1 MVDKESLGI
10 TGTPF
15 RMDIERGKIREFA
28 VATYS
33 SNRNYVED
41 EFPVVPPTFLTTT
54 LLWQTE
60 GSDPWR
66 KVELDGKRGLH
77 AEQKYEFFGPP
88 PRAGT
93 RLNCTSR
100 DRRHLHEAGTEGRR
114 DDFCRDDNGFRRRTG
129 KSHCSGNYDRS
140 GNRSTDCGGILINTV
155 SVPTPWVVGPVSRT
169 DFVRYQGASGD
180 MNPIHHDQVFAEA
193 AGYPSPFSVG
203 MFQAG
208 LLATFATDWLG
219 AENIRAIRVR
229 FLEQVWPDDTLTC
242 SALVERTYAD
252 DEGDK
257 IDVELACTRQTGG
270 LAVKA
275 WATFVRPPLVPSERP

>member
-1 MVDKESLGI
+1 VVDKESLGI

-100 DRRHLHEAGTEGRR
+100 IVDIYTKQGR
-114 DDFCRDDNGFRRRTG
+114 
-129 KSHCSGNYDRS
+129 K
-140 GNRSTDCGGILINTV
+140 GGEMTFAV
-155 SVPTPWVVGPVSRT
+155 MTT
-169 DFVRYQGASGD
+169 DFEDEQGNLIAR
-180 MNPIHHDQVFAEA
+180 
-193 AGYPSPFSVG
+193 
-203 MFQAG
+203 
-208 LLATFATDWLG
+208 ATMTG
-219 AENIRAIRVR
+219 
-229 FLEQVWPDDTLTC
+229 
-242 SALVERTYAD
+242 VETARPT
-252 DEGDK
+252 
-257 IDVELACTRQTGG
+257 VEE
-270 LAVKA
+270 
-275 WATFVRPPLVPSERP
+275 S